1 MTQPDLEKSP
11 PSFVERLDL
20 ILWQIWCFLLAS
32 PILYLLAFGVCK
44 RLKVQV
50 QLPAGEEWISIRFG
64 IVILA
69 IGGVFLHGIFSSI
82 IFLITGKK
90 TSSFDSKEKND
101 TMAAATIA
109 AIISALIIFLL

>member
-1 MTQPDLEKSP
+1 MTQSDPEKSP

-32 PILYLLAFGVCK
+32 PILYLLAIGLCK

-50 QLPAGEEWISIRFG
+50 QLPTAEEWITIRFN

-82 IFLITGKK
+82 IFLITGTK

-101 TMAAATIA
+101 TIVVAIIA
-109 AIISALIIFLL
+109 AIISALIIFTI